1 MPAAKRVRVMRNNRK
16 RVKAAESL
24 RSLARHVR
32 GTVAVYVAIT
42 APVLLGIGALALDLG
57 RVMTVNTHLQSAADA
72 AAMAGAAS
80 LDRFAGSRD
89 RARATAKDAVTNFQ
103 TFAAGP
109 AEVSIDT
116 SDCADPP
123 VAPCIRFL
131 KDLPASDAD
140 PITAANLAA
149 TDEEA
154 RFIDVHIGARTVTN
168 VLIRLVGG
176 PATAATSA
184 TAVAGNDQVICNIPP
199 MWMCNP
205 TEPPGNTDPNW
216 PVDIEALEG
225 RQMQLFHQGGGGQY
239 LPGNFGLLCPVGTEE
254 KEPCGAGYI
263 RDALAS
269 TTGTCVGVGLVTTKT
284 GVDLQ
289 MVRTGINARHDY
301 FTPQARTDDHVPW
314 RQQDAFTPAANVTQ
328 GGKPKAGGGNSTKCE
343 YDEISPV
350 ELNADGLTL
359 TQWIALDPVNNTAG
373 NFVVD
378 HTEYPALGLP
388 RDQCHL
394 NDNCEVVDG
403 NIDGNNRVGD
413 GNWDYKEYFRINH
426 ACDQSTNPTC
436 EPSDWDAVT
445 GGADWPPTRYETYR
459 YEIEMVPE
467 VIVNPG
473 QDIYD
478 ASGTMM
484 SYKTEENGRT
494 ECFQATPPEIPGY
507 DYYPDKVRDLS
518 LLGDR
523 RVMPI
528 VVGNCYALGSPTGK
542 FSFKPSEFLFVFLTE
557 PMKNPSDSEIYAEI
571 LGKVDDDAKASLIRD
586 IVQLYRRGG

>member
-1 MPAAKRVRVMRNNRK
+1 MRNIRK

-42 APVLLGIGALALDLG
+42 APVLLGIGALSLDLG
-57 RVMTVNTHLQSAADA
+57 RLMTVNTHLQSAADA

-80 LDRFAGSRD
+80 LDRFAGARD
-89 RARATAKDAVTNFQ
+89 RAKATAKDAVTNFQ
-103 TFAAGP
+103 TFATGGAN
-109 AEVSIDT
+109 VSIDT

-131 KDLPASDAD
+131 KSLPADDGD

-149 TDEEA
+149 TDDEA
-154 RFIDVHIGARTVTN
+154 RFIEVHVGARTVTN

-184 TAVAGNDQVICNIPP
+184 SAVAGNDQVICNVPP
-199 MWMCNP
+199 MFMCNP
-205 TEPPGNTDPNW
+205 TENSANLDENL
-216 PVDIEALEG
+216 PVDLSLLDG
-225 RQMQLFHQGGGGQY
+225 RQMELFHQGGGGQY
-239 LPGNFGLLCPVGTEE
+239 TPGNFGLLCPLGTEE
-254 KEPCGAGYI
+254 NEPCGAGYV
-263 RDALAS
+263 RDSLAS
-269 TTGTCVGVGLVTTKT
+269 TTGTCVGLEFVTTKT

-289 MVRTGINARHDY
+289 MVRTGINARHDF
-301 FTPQARTDDHVPW
+301 FTPQAKTGDNVPW

-328 GGKPKAGGGNSTKCE
+328 GGKKKGGGGNQTKCE
-343 YDEISPV
+343 YDDISPV
-350 ELNADGLTL
+350 ELNAGGLTL
-359 TQWIALDPVNNTAG
+359 DQWIALDPVNNTAD

-378 HTEYPALGLP
+378 RTEYPALGLP

-394 NDNCEVVDG
+394 DDSCELVAG
-403 NIDGNNRVGD
+403 NINGNNRIGD

-426 ACDQSTNPTC
+426 GCNQSTNPTC
-436 EPSDWDAVT
+436 KPADWGAVT
-445 GGADWPPTRYETYR
+445 GGADWPPTRYEVYR

-467 VIVNPG
+467 VIVSPG
-473 QDIYD
+473 QDIHD
-478 ASGTMM
+478 ASGAMM

-507 DYYPDKVRDLS
+507 NYYPDQVRDLS

-528 VVGNCYALGSPTGK
+528 VVANCYALENKGYKTSGK

-557 PMKNPSDSEIYAEI
+557 PMKNPGDSEIYAEI
-571 LGKVDDDAKASLIRD
+571 LGKVDDAAKDSLIRD